1 MAKKILESPHK
12 IISLN
17 VLATGQMILTTEN
30 RVYEHKDGKWTPMVF
45 ADDPVEPE
53 PVPQAPSY
61 DPVPEQNTKPYDPSY
76 AGSAGQGYSLQPTPT
91 PPLASPGTPNA

>member
-1 MAKKILESPHK
+1 MPKILESPHK

-17 VLATGQMILTTEN
+17 VLATGTMILTTEN

-53 PVPQAPSY
+53 PAKPAPTFNDYTGGESRPAAKPDPLWAKQPEPQ
-61 DPVPEQNTKPYDPSY
+61 V
-76 AGSAGQGYSLQPTPT
+76 
-91 PPLASPGTPNA
+91 

>member
-1 MAKKILESPHK
+1 MPKKLETGHK

-45 ADDPVEPE
+45 ADDPVDPPE
-53 PVPQAPSY
+53 PK
-61 DPVPEQNTKPYDPSY
+61 PEPAAKGPLFGASTEKT
-76 AGSAGQGYSLQPTPT
+76 SA
-91 PPLASPGTPNA
+91 